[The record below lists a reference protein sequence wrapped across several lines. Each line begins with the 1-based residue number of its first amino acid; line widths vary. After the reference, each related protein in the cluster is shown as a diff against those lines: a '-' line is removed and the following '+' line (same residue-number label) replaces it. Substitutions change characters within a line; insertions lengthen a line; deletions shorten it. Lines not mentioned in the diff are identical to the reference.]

1 MIPTIISEQVQTGL
15 QDFLRTTFPSKDAF
29 FGPMVEQFISQ
40 KDLLFKGPYISI
52 KLPFASSVSKAN
64 YFPDVPLGF
73 KPYQHQQKAFQRLR
87 EVSARSTI
95 IATGTG
101 SGKTECFL
109 YPVLDYCYHH
119 RGETGIKAIII
130 YPMNA
135 LANDQ
140 ATRFAKTIHEISHIR
155 NNVTVGLYI
164 GGIDTKST
172 ASVMTENQVITD
184 KSVLRE
190 NPPDI
195 LLTNYKMLDLLM
207 VREKDSVIWKENSS
221 ETLKYIVV
229 DELHTFDGAQ
239 GTDLA
244 CLIRRLKHRLGTPK
258 NHLCCIGTSATIGG
272 PEDADEL
279 RRYAS
284 DMFQESF
291 DDESIIMEKIITPAE
306 FLMGHDTDQT
316 KRLFL
321 DDTSLLDSSICSN
334 PEEYIKNQYKIWFDL
349 DVSVGKVSSL
359 TWKKALA
366 LKLFS
371 HEIFQRLILALDGLL
386 VTEED
391 LLQIMEGI
399 CKEFLSEQNLQIPS
413 LIKLLTMSLLSLITW
428 ARDPSAE
435 NAFPFLHVR
444 YQLWLKEM
452 SRLTA
457 TVSEHPELLFRDDKP
472 ADDEIKDLPVVYCN
486 ECGATGW
493 GTSKH
498 DHQNSFSTQLDDFY
512 SNYFNKNTNTYVIYP
527 ISKNMKLQ
535 QFETTLLCADCLSIV
550 SFNQNTCECGSDH
563 LIKVFL
569 YNPRREYNGGVY
581 GSHDC
586 PFCHAHNSLV
596 IAGRRTSSLIS
607 VALSQ
612 LYASTFNDDKKVL
625 TFSDSVQDAAHRA
638 GFFEARTWRF
648 NFRIAL
654 KHFLDT
660 YNGNLHLQEVG
671 KLFSLWWK
679 TRKSED
685 DYVATFIP
693 PDMEWLQSYK
703 DFLSGGKGSLSRELV
718 SYIDRRLNW
727 EITSEFGYNAVIG
740 RTLVGTLSATAGLD
754 YQMIE
759 TAAQQITERS
769 HEHIGNL
776 ELEPEQMQYILIG
789 LLKHMKYKGAI
800 MHPALTDYVNNSCNG
815 YTFSHLHDNRFFMP
829 NLSMSSRLP
838 EFVTIGRN
846 NEVHLNSVETS
857 NRFSGVSWYVWWLTS
872 NLLPDNPHIE
882 SYTTALYEIIFSTLV
897 SSGLLRQAY
906 GKHNEEIF
914 GLDPSALEITTDV
927 TAFRCDTCAH
937 TIQVPTSAKHFWTQ
951 MPCIQH
957 RCSGTYREIPAGYDY
972 YHNLYA
978 HGDVNRIFSA
988 EHTGLLSREGREE
1001 LEESF
1006 KHHKHL
1012 TDPNLL
1018 SCTPTLEM
1026 GIDIG
1031 GLSSAILCSVPPNQ
1045 ANYLQR
1051 IGRTGR
1057 KDGNSFLLT
1066 VASGSSHDQYFYEEP
1081 TDMISGNVPAP
1092 YIYLDAPAVL
1102 ERQFVAFCFDSWIR
1116 QKSSESII
1124 PRTMDELLRNLQTD
1138 SPHLFPNSL
1147 FVFIDLHR
1155 TELFNDFIDL
1165 FDGRLS
1171 ESAITYLRSFIY
1183 GDDQKIQN
1191 LEEKIRFSLVQFK
1204 KDQDSLITRWKL
1216 IRKTIKDMKASAVKD
1231 KNYDEE
1237 LSALQSE
1244 RAALHSFIK
1253 RNRNKEL
1260 YNFLT
1265 DEGLLPNYA
1274 FPEAGVLLR
1283 SIILSKKVKPDEK
1296 GSYYKQTFEY
1306 ERSAKNAIRE
1316 LAPDNYFYAEGRKV
1330 RIDQIDLNA
1339 SEVTL
1344 WHLCDNCSYAV
1355 TEAEMQDT
1363 KTCPQCGSQMWSDAS
1378 RTRSMVRLSQVYATT
1393 MDRESRISDDSD
1405 SREPVFY
1412 NQHILVDINKDDIT
1426 QSWQIAHKEIP
1437 FGFEYVSKATFREIN
1452 FGPVQNREELM
1463 QVNGQEVEAN
1473 GFKICKECGKVL
1485 DMSSQGKGENGILH
1499 RHAITCS
1506 YRSQP
1511 DDREAFMESIFLY
1524 REYSSEAVRVLLP
1537 VTDLTD
1543 EKSIESIIA
1552 AIFLGLKKKFG
1563 NIDHISSTLTTAPT
1577 PNNSDRRTYLVL
1589 YDMIPGGTGYLKQL
1603 MNDPQEM
1610 IDVMQLS
1617 LDTMRSCSCNMTEK
1631 DGCYRCL
1638 LAYRQSRKMN
1648 QISRDT
1654 AVDIFSKLISAKD
1667 AISQVSSLQDITFN
1681 KLYDSELEMKFIET
1695 LRSSKTIVGKKPV
1708 DVKKY
1713 LNTPGGNP
1721 GWYMIVG
1728 NNQYII
1734 EPQVNLELKG
1744 KSSHPSKPDFI
1755 IYPRKLEQ
1763 DITQIRPI
1771 AIFTDGYQYHRDI
1784 VDIDMAKRMSIV
1796 QEGSHYIW
1804 SITWNDL
1811 QKEPSDLRYKQGKK
1825 VLKLPQILNTLK
1837 VDSHIQIDQN
1847 NSFSALLYLLENYH
1861 VDTFLR
1867 YGFGL
1872 SLALCSNQRDQKD
1885 YVSLLHLWR
1894 DLQLGD
1900 QYERM
1905 NGDSAIAFYRQALL
1919 AEQPF
1924 LKHYC
1929 FIQKESFASQQFQ
1942 ELYSFLI
1949 FDDQLKFNRNEDDI
1963 CVWHSFLYLYNIL
1976 QFLPNTK
1983 CLTKKGLE
1991 ASTFWGIPFAEIEAT
2006 PVYSQYL
2013 SELMEITDHE
2023 YDELLIALE
2032 EDMRPE
2038 AFYELESQNGTCI
2051 GQADLA
2057 WPSFSCAL
2065 VEEKDQKPWA
2075 DAGWQI
2081 ISPTLKPQDIIE
2093 MLKERR

>member
-29 FGPMVEQFISQ
+29 FGPMIEEFISQ

-52 KLPFASSVSKAN
+52 KLPFASSVSTVN

-119 RGETGIKAIII
+119 RGESGIKAIIV

-140 ATRFAKTIHEISHIR
+140 AARFAETIHSIPPIK

-172 ASVMTENQVITD
+172 ASVMTDKQVITD
-184 KSVLRE
+184 KTVLRD

-207 VREKDSVIWKENSS
+207 VREKDSVIWKENST

-258 NHLCCIGTSATIGG
+258 DHLCCIGTSATIGG
-272 PEDADEL
+272 PEDADGL
-279 RRYAS
+279 RIYAS

-291 DDESIIMEKIITPAE
+291 DDDSIIMEEIITPGE
-306 FLMGHDTDQT
+306 FLHGHETVLG
-316 KRLFL
+316 RVLFL
-321 DDTSLLDSSICSN
+321 DDISMLDSSIYSK
-334 PEEYIKNQYKIWFDL
+334 PEEYIGNQYHVWFGS
-349 DVSVGKVSSL
+349 DVNTEEVSTLS
-359 TWKKALA
+359 WKKSLS
-366 LKLFS
+366 KQLFT
-371 HEIFQRLILALDGLL
+371 HEIFQRLILSLDGLL

-391 LLQIMEGI
+391 LLEIMTEI
-399 CKEFLSEQNLQIPS
+399 CAQFLPENADVPTLMKQ
-413 LIKLLTMSLLSLITW
+413 LTMSILSLITW
-428 ARDPSAE
+428 ARDPTAE
-435 NAFPFLHVR
+435 KAFPFLHVR

-457 TVSEHPELLFRDDKP
+457 TVGEHPVLLFRDDK
-472 ADDEIKDLPVVYCN
+472 AVDDTVKDLPVVYCN

-498 DHQNSFSTQLDDFY
+498 DHEQTFSTKLDDFY
-512 SNYFNKNTNTYVIYP
+512 NNYFNKNTNTHIIYP
-527 ISKNMKLQ
+527 ITGEMNLGEQ
-535 QFETTLLCADCLSIV
+535 DTTTLCADCLSIV
-550 SFNQNTCECGSDH
+550 SFNQKSCECGSEN

-569 YNPRREYNGGVY
+569 YNPRREYMGHVY

-586 PFCHAHNSLV
+586 PFCHAHNSLM

-612 LYASTFNDDKKVL
+612 LFASTYNDDKKVL

-638 GFFEARTWRF
+638 GFFEARTWKF

-660 YNGNLHLQEVG
+660 YEGDLHLDEAG

-679 TRKSED
+679 MKHSED
-685 DYVATFIP
+685 EYIATFIA
-693 PDMEWLQSYK
+693 PDMQWLQAYGEYLK
-703 DFLSGGKGSLSRELV
+703 NGKGALTKDLISF
-718 SYIDRRLNW
+718 IDRRLSW

-740 RTLVGTLSATAGLD
+740 RTLVKSLAATAGLD

-759 TAAQQITERS
+759 TAAEEITQRVLQ
-769 HEHIGNL
+769 HIGNI
-776 ELEPEQMQYILIG
+776 ELTPVEMRYLLMG

-800 MHPALTDYVNNSCNG
+800 MHPALTEYVKSSCNG
-815 YTFSHLHDNRFFMP
+815 YAFSHLHENRFFMP
-829 NLSMSSRLP
+829 NLSKNSRLP
-838 EFVTIGRN
+838 EFATIGKSK
-846 NEVHLNSVETS
+846 EVHLNSVETS
-857 NRFSGVSWYVWWLTS
+857 NKFTGVSWYSWWMTS
-872 NLLPDNPHIE
+872 YLLPTNPHIE
-882 SYTTALYEIIFSTLV
+882 AYVTDLYEIIFSSLV
-897 SSGLLRQAY
+897 STGLLKRVY
-906 GKHNEEIF
+906 GKHGEEIF
-914 GLDPSALEITTDV
+914 GLDPAALEITTSV
-927 TAFRCDTCAH
+927 TSFTCDTCAH
-937 TIQVPTSAKHFWTQ
+937 TIQVPRSAIELWEQ

-957 RCSGTYREIPAGYDY
+957 RCTGTYREVNTDHDY
-972 YHNLYA
+972 YRNLYT

-988 EHTGLLSREGREE
+988 EHTGLLSREGREK
-1001 LEESF
+1001 LEDSF
-1006 KHHKHL
+1006 KHRKLL

-1051 IGRTGR
+1051 IGRAGR

-1066 VASGSSHDQYFYEEP
+1066 VASGTAHDQYFYADP
-1081 TDMISGNVPAP
+1081 KDMISGNVSAP
-1092 YIYLDAPAVL
+1092 YIYLNAPAVL
-1102 ERQFVAFCFDSWIR
+1102 ERQFVAFCFDTWIR
-1116 QKSSESII
+1116 QKNPESII
-1124 PRTMDELLRNLQTD
+1124 PHTMDELLKSFETD
-1138 SPHLFPNSL
+1138 GIGFFPNSL
-1147 FVFIDLHR
+1147 FSFIDLQR
-1155 TELFNDFIDL
+1155 TELFDDFIDL
-1165 FDGRLS
+1165 FEGRLDT
-1171 ESAITYLRSFIY
+1171 SAIGYLKSFVQ
-1183 GDDQKIQN
+1183 GNDREIQI
-1191 LEEKIRFSLVQFK
+1191 LEDKIRFSILQFK
-1204 KDQDSLITRWKL
+1204 KDHEGLISRWLL
-1216 IRKTIKDMKASAVKD
+1216 IRKAIKDVKASKVRD
-1231 KNYDEE
+1231 KNYEEE

-1253 RNRNKEL
+1253 RNRKKEL

-1283 SIILSKKVKPDEK
+1283 SVILSKKIKPDEK
-1296 GSYYKQTFEY
+1296 GNFYKQTFEY
-1306 ERSAKNAIRE
+1306 ERSAKSAIRE

-1339 SEVTL
+1339 SEVTP

-1355 TEAEMQDT
+1355 TEAEMDDT
-1363 KTCPQCGSQMWSDAS
+1363 KTCPRCGSQMWSDAS

-1405 SREPVFY
+1405 SRDPVFY
-1412 NQHILVDINKDDIT
+1412 NQHILVDIKKDHISE
-1426 QSWQIAHKEIP
+1426 SWQIAHKEIP

-1452 FGPVQNREELM
+1452 FGPMQNREELM
-1463 QVNGQEVEAN
+1463 QINGQEVETT
-1473 GFKICKECGKVL
+1473 GFRICKECGKVL
-1485 DMSSQGKGENGILH
+1485 DTSPRAQKENGNLH

-1506 YRSQP
+1506 YRSKN
-1511 DDREAFMESIFLY
+1511 DDQEAFMESIFLY
-1524 REYSSEAVRVLLP
+1524 REYSSEAVRILLP

-1543 EKSIESIIA
+1543 EKSIESIVA

-1563 NIDHISSTLTTAPT
+1563 NIDHISSTLTTVPT
-1577 PNNSDRRTYLVL
+1577 ENNSERRTYLVL
-1589 YDMIPGGTGYLKQL
+1589 YDLIPGGTGYLKQL
-1603 MNDPQEM
+1603 MSNPQEM
-1610 IDVMQLS
+1610 IDVMQQS
-1617 LDTMRSCSCNMTEK
+1617 LDTMRSCSCNTTEK

-1638 LAYRQSRKMN
+1638 LAYRQSRKLN

-1654 AVDIFSKLISAKD
+1654 AVDIFSKLTSAKD
-1667 AISQVSSLQDITFN
+1667 SIKMVESLHEITFN
-1681 KLYDSELEMKFIET
+1681 KLYDSELEMKFIEA
-1695 LRSSKTIVGKKPV
+1695 LRSSKTIVSKEAVK
-1708 DVKKY
+1708 VKKY
-1713 LNTPGGNP
+1713 LSTPGGNP
-1721 GWYMIVG
+1721 GWYISVG
-1728 NNQYII
+1728 DNQYII
-1734 EPQVNLELKG
+1734 EPQVSLGHKG
-1744 KSSHPSKPDFI
+1744 QSAHPSKPDFV
-1755 IYPRKLEQ
+1755 IYPKHLKQ
-1763 DITQIRPI
+1763 DITQTRPI
-1771 AIFTDGYQYHRDI
+1771 AVFTDGYQFHKDI
-1784 VDIDMAKRMSIV
+1784 VHTDMAKRMSIV

-1811 QKEPSDLRYKQGKK
+1811 HQENSDLRYKAGKQ
-1825 VLKLPQILNTLK
+1825 VSRLPQFLSTLG
-1837 VDSHIQIDQN
+1837 VDSHIHIDQN
-1847 NSFSALLYLLENYH
+1847 NSFSVLLYLLEQYQ
-1861 VDTFLR
+1861 VETFIR

-1872 SLALCSNQRDQKD
+1872 SLALCSAGKTLKD
-1885 YVSLLHLWR
+1885 YASLLHLWR
-1894 DLQLGD
+1894 DQQLGK
-1900 QYERM
+1900 QYESVT
-1905 NGDSAIAFYRQALL
+1905 GDSAIALHQHAYISGKKVLQ
-1919 AEQPF
+1919 Q
-1924 LKHYC
+1924 YC
-1929 FIQKESFASQQFQ
+1929 FIKKDSFSQKQLHD
-1942 ELYSFLI
+1942 LYTYLV
-1949 FDDQLKFNRNEDDI
+1949 FDDYQTFDSHEDAV
-1963 CVWHSFLYLYNIL
+1963 CAWHSFLYLYNIL

-1983 CLTKKGLE
+1983 SLTDKGIE
-1991 ASTFWGIPFAEIEAT
+1991 GSSFWGIPFAEIEESM
-2006 PVYSQYL
+2006 VLSQDL
-2013 SELMEITDHE
+2013 TELMEITDHE
-2023 YDELLIALE
+2023 YDHIFTVLDENML
-2032 EDMRPE
+2032 PE
-2038 AFYELESQNGTCI
+2038 AYYELKNQTGGCI

-2057 WPSFSCAL
+2057 WPEVLCVL
-2065 VEEKDQKPWA
+2065 VDEAEQDPWVK
-2075 DAGWQI
+2075 AGWKI
-2081 ISPTLKPQDIIE
+2081 ISPTAEPQHIIE
-2093 MLKERR
+2093 ILKEHR